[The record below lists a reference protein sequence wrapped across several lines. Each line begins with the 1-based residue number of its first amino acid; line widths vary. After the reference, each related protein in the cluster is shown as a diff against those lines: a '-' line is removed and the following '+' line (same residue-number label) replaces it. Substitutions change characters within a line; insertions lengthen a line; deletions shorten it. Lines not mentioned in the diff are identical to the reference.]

1 MFKKD
6 ELKKLIKFVKSKKN
20 YKEKFLLLHCVSS
33 YPLLAEN
40 CNFEKFHF
48 LKKNFEK
55 VGYSG
60 HFKGIED
67 AIYAVFNDSFLI
79 EKHFTTDN
87 KLPGRDNKFALNP
100 IQFRELKEVVL
111 LSKKFNRHMGLG
123 LQKCERDIFKN
134 YRGRWSKKG

>member
-1 MFKKD
+1 M
-6 ELKKLIKFVKSKKN
+6 KN
-20 YKEKFLLLHCVSS
+20 SIFL
-33 YPLLAEN
+33 
-40 CNFEKFHF
+40 
-48 LKKNFEK
+48 KNFEK